1 MVAYTDAAAIA
12 GYLGV
17 TLTSPQQTQAG
28 VLAAAAT
35 AWIDRYCG
43 RSWQASSPV
52 TDELHELV
60 GDTVYL
66 NNRPVTAVS
75 SVKVRA
81 RYADAGVTTL
91 DSGSWELLDAANG
104 VLLILGWAFG
114 GTTLALV
121 SYTHT
126 ATSAAVPDDVALAS
140 TMIAASW
147 LSQALRPSTQGVE
160 SVAVGQSDVIVK
172 FSASRGEIPAEAL
185 SILRAYRRVVIA

>member
-1 MVAYTDAAAIA
+1 MPYTDATAIA

-17 TLTSPQQTQAG
+17 TLTAGQQTQAG
-28 VLAAAAT
+28 VLANAAT
-35 AWIDRYCG
+35 AWIDRYTG
-43 RSWQASSPV
+43 RSWQDDGSV
-52 TDELHELV
+52 TDELHEVV

-66 NNRPVTAVS
+66 KNRPVTAVS

-104 VLLILGWAFG
+104 VLLILGWASDS
-114 GTTLALV
+114 LALV

-126 ATSAAVPDDVALAS
+126 ATAAAVPDDVALAA

-147 LSQALRPSTQGVE
+147 LGQALRPNTQGVE
-160 SVAVGQSDVIVK
+160 SVSVGQNDIAVK
-172 FSASRGEIPAEAL
+172 FAASRGSVPAEAL
-185 SILRAYRRVVIA
+185 AILNGYRRVVVA